1 MTDWITFHWTFLT
14 IPIVG
19 ALIGWFT
26 NWLAV
31 VMMFKPLDFVGV
43 GLLGWQGIIPANA
56 GKMAHTLIDNSLSK
70 IVSQEEL
77 LSRIDVDQLS
87 DAMCERLEPHVETI
101 IDDVIESITLRGLGA
116 TGFVWSVA
124 PQWLRAK
131 VYAQVR
137 NKLPNVIDRFLVDAR
152 GKASELLDINA
163 LIAERLT
170 VEKKLLV
177 ELFQEACDKEFLFIE
192 RSGFYFGLPM
202 GIPVMFIWGAWPL
215 WWVLPLFG
223 ALVGYATNWLALYMV
238 FRPLRPVRIGPFTF
252 HGIFLKRQ
260 AKVAAAYGRFFAEH
274 LITAEVLTTE
284 VLRSEKSIQRIQE
297 LIQREVALTL
307 DEVGM
312 QFKPLAVLSMGIKQ
326 YRSVIVFVSERTFKL
341 LQPLDKELLSGIDR
355 ALQIESTL
363 SSRLAALPAEDFYE
377 LLHPVVEEDEWKLI
391 AIGGVL
397 GAVAGTLQWWL
408 M

>member
-1 MTDWITFHWTFLT
+1 MTNWITFHWSFLT

-77 LSRIDVDQLS
+77 LSRIDIDQLT

-131 VYAQVR
+131 VYTQVR
-137 NKLPNVIDRFLVDAR
+137 NKLPTIIDHFLVDAR
-152 GKASELLDINA
+152 SKASELLDINE

-170 VEKKLLV
+170 IEKKLLV

-202 GIPVMFIWGAWPL
+202 GIPVMFIWGIWPL

-238 FRPLRPVRIGPFTF
+238 FKPLKPTRIGPFTF

-307 DEVGM
+307 DDVGM

-341 LQPLDKELLSGIDR
+341 LQPLDKELLGGIDR

-397 GAVAGTLQWWL
+397 GALAGAIQWWL

>member
-1 MTDWITFHWTFLT
+1 MTNWITFHWTFLT

-77 LSRIDVDQLS
+77 LSRIDIDQLT

-116 TGFVWSVA
+116 TGFVWNVA

-131 VYAQVR
+131 VYTQVR
-137 NKLPNVIDRFLVDAR
+137 NKLPTIIDHFLVDAR
-152 GKASELLDINA
+152 GKASELLDINE

-192 RSGFYFGLPM
+192 RSGFYFGFPM
-202 GIPVMFIWGAWPL
+202 GIPVMFIWGAWPV

-238 FRPLRPVRIGPFTF
+238 FKPLKPTRIGPFTF

-307 DEVGM
+307 DDVGM

-341 LQPLDKELLSGIDR
+341 LQPLDKELLGGIDR

-397 GAVAGTLQWWL
+397 GALAGALQWWL